1 MLTLDSGITVRIEG
15 YVNLSGYNDAN
26 RLINKGRIVVD
37 AAGQSASLSDLE
49 NRGTIEVVN
58 GTLNLGTTS
67 SKQQLG
73 NVKRTGGIFN
83 LGGTL
88 DLGGQTL
95 RLDASTGSW
104 NLTGTLKGGTLE
116 LADGATL
123 NVQGGTFDGVT
134 LASDLTVANSSLTLK
149 NGLTLANGAR
159 LTLNESDGQW
169 PPTNLY
175 YADTQTVGGTGSLVF
190 ASIGG
195 YPSSLSANGQGV
207 LTLDSGITVRIEGYV
222 NLSGYNDANRLINKG
237 RIVVDASGQASL
249 INLDNQ
255 GTVEVID
262 GTLTIQ
268 TVTVATNSSIRAM
281 GGSLWFDGSYTRA
294 SIEATVSLLGGRV
307 TYL

>member
-1 MLTLDSGITVRIEG
+1 MNGSFSSLAGGIVISDG
-15 YVNLSGYNDAN
+15 VL
-26 RLINKGRIVVD
+26 VV
-37 AAGQSASLSDLE
+37 SAP
-49 NRGTIEVVN
+49 V
-58 GTLNLGTTS
+58 TS
-67 SKQQLG
+67 TALRQAIT
-73 NVKRTGGIFN
+73 RTGGTVVVS
-83 LGGTL
+83 GTL
-88 DLGGQTL
+88 DNTGQTL
-95 RLDASTGSW
+95 RLGATTGSW

-123 NVQGGTFDGVT
+123 NVQNGTFDGVT
-134 LASDLTVANSSLTLK
+134 LASDLIVDNTTLTLT
-149 NGLTLANGAR
+149 NGLTLANRAK
-159 LTLNESDGQW
+159 LTLGTAQSSSQMFYSG
-169 PPTNLY
+169 
-175 YADTQTVGGTGSLVF
+175 TQTLGGTGSLVF
-190 ASIGG
+190 ANSSVG
-195 YPSSLSANGQGV
+195 YIWASGPGA
-207 LTLDSGITVRIEGYV
+207 LTLDTGITVLIQGYAQ
-222 NLSGYNDANRLINKG
+222 LYGYDDANRLINKG